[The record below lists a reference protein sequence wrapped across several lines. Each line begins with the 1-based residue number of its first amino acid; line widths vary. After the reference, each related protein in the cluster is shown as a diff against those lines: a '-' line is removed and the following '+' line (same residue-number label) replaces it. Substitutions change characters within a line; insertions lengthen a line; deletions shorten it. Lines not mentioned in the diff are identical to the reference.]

1 MDWEEWA
8 VGTIIGVS
16 SVGGV
21 SRMGRV
27 DSVSGVIWWHK
38 QGE

>member
-1 MDWEEWA
+1 MDWEDLA
-8 VGTIIGVS
+8 VVTIKVS
-16 SVGGV
+16 NACGV

-27 DSVSGVIWWHK
+27 DSVSGVIGWHE